1 MASNFTT
8 MTNLKDYPQIVSLME
23 DANHIDVKVVEG
35 SVSLRQFIAGML
47 SYYPWWL
54 RRAGCICSAVRH
66 ETACQTR

>member
-47 SYYPWWL
+47 SYYPWWIPGGL
-54 RRAGCICSAVRH
+54 SSS
-66 ETACQTR
+66 TACGLYLFGC